1 MFQRLN
7 EEYKE
12 RKVLLES
19 PEIGK
24 FCVAYDALDDKFHRV
39 QIKKLKP
46 QRVILKT
53 NDSNDNQS
61 VFLI

>member
-7 EEYKE
+7 EDYKK
-12 RKVLLES
+12 RKEWLEK

-24 FCVAYDALDDKFHRV
+24 FCVAYDALDEKFHRV

-46 QRVILKT
+46 QRVTLKKKL
-53 NDSNDNQS
+53 N
-61 VFLI
+61 F